1 MVAMKH
7 LRSGRNM
14 GWVGVIALAT
24 MVSLQARPPGR
35 SSSAGP
41 VTRGA
46 AESGPTNPAA
56 FKPVIQ
62 RYCLTCHN
70 QQAKAAGLTLDTADL
85 ATPSANADLWEK
97 AIRTLRNRTMPPPGS
112 PRPDEATFERFA
124 ESLERSIDAAASAHP
139 NPGHIPSLH
148 RLNRAEYVN
157 AIRDLLAIDVDE
169 QQLPPDDSG
178 FGFDNIADVLS
189 VSPMLMERYLSAALK
204 ISRVAVGDPSIK
216 PTLETFNVGKY
227 VRQDE
232 RLSESSPF
240 ASRGGLVIHYYFPV
254 DADYVAKI
262 FFDRIYDNSRIRGFG
277 EPNRLEVRLN
287 GVKIKDLTIGGAA
300 PPQGSN
306 DDPAL
311 SSEDTLRG
319 INIDGLEVR
328 FAARAG
334 PADLAVTFVKKAAE
348 PEGMLRPAYAIT
360 SYEYAAD
367 IAGPAGIRTVELLGP
382 YDVKG
387 SGNSPSRQRLF
398 VCRPSN
404 TRSEAACAQQILSTF
419 TRRAYRRPVSEID
432 LRPLIDAFKQRR
444 RKGAFDA
451 GIAAAVRLVLV
462 SPDFLFRIEE
472 DPNTAKPGVPYRIS
486 DVELASRLS
495 FFLWS
500 SIPDDQ
506 LLDAAVKGQLSKP
519 DVLTKQVERML
530 RDPRA
535 SALVKNFAGQWLYLR
550 NIRLSAIDPSVFPDF
565 DDNLRAA
572 LARELELFLDSQIL
586 EDHGIPELLTADYTF
601 LNERL
606 AKHYSI
612 PGVYGDRFRRVTLTD
627 DYRKGLLGKGGLLM
641 VTSYPNRT
649 SPVKRGKFLLESLL
663 GTPPPPAPPDAPALN
678 EVAAGDKPRTMRERM
693 ETHRVNPGCASCHRL
708 MDPLGFAL
716 DNFDA
721 VGRWRTTDGGVPIDT
736 SGVLADRT
744 AVDGPATLRAALL
757 SHRERFAQTVSE
769 KLLTYALGRGVDWH
783 DGPAVRQIVRSAA
796 LTEYRWSAIILGIV
810 RSPPFQMRMPP
821 ETSAP
826 GLTAASR

>member
-1 MVAMKH
+1 MKN
-7 LRSGRNM
+7 LRSGRNIV
-14 GWVGVIALAT
+14 WVGVIALAT
-24 MVSLQARPPGR
+24 MVSLQARSPGR
-35 SSSAGP
+35 SSPAGP

-46 AESGPTNPAA
+46 AESGPMNAA
-56 FKPVIQ
+56 EFKPVIQ

-70 QQAKAAGLTLDTADL
+70 QQAKAPGLTLDTADL
-85 ATPSANADLWEK
+85 ARPSANADIWEK
-97 AIRTLRNRTMPPPGS
+97 AIRALRNRTMPPPGS
-112 PRPDEATFERFA
+112 PRPDEATFDRLA

-189 VSPMLMERYLSAALK
+189 VSPMLMERYLSAASK

-216 PTLETFNVGKY
+216 PTFETFNVGKY

-232 RLSESSPF
+232 RLSESLPF
-240 ASRGGLVIHYYFPV
+240 ASRGGLVIHHYFPV

-262 FFDRIYDNSRIRGFG
+262 FFDRIYDNSRVRGLG
-277 EPNRLEVRLN
+277 ELNQLEVRLN
-287 GVKIKDLTIGGAA
+287 GVKIQDLTIGVAA
-300 PPQGSN
+300 PTQAN

-311 SSEDTLRG
+311 PSEETLRG
-319 INIDGLEVR
+319 VNIDGLEVR
-328 FAARAG
+328 FTAKAG
-334 PADLAVTFVKKAAE
+334 PADLAVSFVKKAAE
-348 PEGMLRPAYAIT
+348 TEGMLRPAYAIT

-367 IAGPAGIRTVELLGP
+367 IAGPAGIRTVELRGP

-404 TRSEAACAQQILSTF
+404 TRSEDACARQIFSTF
-419 TRRAYRRPVSEID
+419 TRRAYRRPVSDID
-432 LRPLIDAFKQRR
+432 LQPLIDSFKERR
-444 RKGAFDA
+444 AQGAFDG

-462 SPDFLFRIEE
+462 SPDFLFRIEQN
-472 DPNTAKPGVPYRIS
+472 PNAAKPGVPYRIS

-519 DVLTKQVERML
+519 DVLTQQVKRML
-530 RDPRA
+530 NDPRA

-550 NIRLSAIDPSVFPDF
+550 NIRLSAVDPSVFPDF

-572 LARELELFLDSQIL
+572 LARELELFLDSQVR

-606 AKHYSI
+606 AKHYGI
-612 PGVYGDRFRRVTLTD
+612 PAVYGDHFRRVTLTD

-663 GTPPPPAPPDAPALN
+663 GTPPPPAPPDVPALN
-678 EVAAGDKPRTMRERM
+678 EVAARDKPRTMRERM

-721 VGRWRTTDGGVPIDT
+721 VGRWRTNDGGVPIDA
-736 SGVLADRT
+736 SGVLADGT
-744 AVDGPATLRAALL
+744 AVDGPATLGAALL
-757 SHRERFAQTVSE
+757 SHRERFAQTVCE
-769 KLLTYALGRGVDWH
+769 KLLTYALGRGVDWY
-783 DGPAVRQIVRSAA
+783 DGPAVRQIVRRAA
-796 LTEYRWSAIILGIV
+796 LSEYRWSAIILGIV
-810 RSPPFQMRMPP
+810 RSAAFQTRMPP

-826 GLTAASR
+826 RLTAASR